1 MTYLIAAL
9 SVYKIIQIL
18 DSLTPKEAM
27 PWVKIVFAVVISY
40 PITLLLGTPEP
51 WFDGLAVATL
61 AGGCHALLRL
71 VMLFGDNIQRKT
83 IR

>member
-9 SVYKIIQIL
+9 SVYKIVQII

-27 PWVKIVFAVVISY
+27 PWVKIVFAVVVSY
-40 PITLLLGTPEP
+40 PITLVLGTEEP
-51 WFDGLAVATL
+51 WFDGLVVATL
-61 AGGCHALLRL
+61 AGVCHALIRL
-71 VMLFGDNIQRKT
+71 VMLMGDNLQRKT